1 MKNLKYMTFILLS
14 FFLLQATV
22 LAGPVAIVVKAR
34 GNVQMVFG
42 SSSKKMIVKTGTRL
56 YSGSKIITQNHSFA
70 AIKFL
75 DDGSLVRIRPN
86 STCTVEAKR
95 QKSSFFKNL
104 FLEVGTIFSQIV
116 KQKGVFRITTPTS
129 VASVKG
135 TAFWTKQEFKGG
147 TYYYGEEGVVEL
159 SNKKGWALLRSG
171 ETGYVSSPNSRPVVR
186 KSKKG
191 EKPELDE
198 DKTTIDE
205 FELHFQNPKGESK
218 SLRFK
223 VKKQK

>member
-1 MKNLKYMTFILLS
+1 MKKLKYMTFTLLS

-42 SSSKKMIVKTGTRL
+42 SSSKKMSVKAGTRL

-95 QKSSFFKNL
+95 QKNSFFKNL

-171 ETGYVSSPNSRPVVR
+171 ETGYVSSPNSRPVER
-186 KSKKG
+186 KTKKG
-191 EKPELDE
+191 EKPKLGE

-205 FELHFQNPKGESK
+205 FELHFQNQKGESK

>member
-1 MKNLKYMTFILLS
+1 MKKLKYIILTLLS
-14 FFLLQATV
+14 LFFLQATV

-34 GNVQMVFG
+34 GTVQMVFG
-42 SSSKKMIVKTGTRL
+42 SSPKKMTVRAGTRL
-56 YSGSKIITQNHSFA
+56 YSGSKIITQNRSFA

-95 QKSSFFKNL
+95 QKSSFFKNI
-104 FLEVGTIFSQIV
+104 FLEVGTLFSQIV

-205 FELHFQNPKGESK
+205 FELQFQNQKGESK

>member
-1 MKNLKYMTFILLS
+1 MKKLKYMTFTLLS

-42 SSSKKMIVKTGTRL
+42 SSSKKMSVKAGTRL

-95 QKSSFFKNL
+95 QKNSFFKNL

-186 KSKKG
+186 KTKKG
-191 EKPELDE
+191 EKPKLGE

-205 FELHFQNPKGESK
+205 FELHFQNQKGESK

>member
-1 MKNLKYMTFILLS
+1 MKRFTYISLILLVL
-14 FFLLQATV
+14 FLFTAALQ
-22 LAGPVAIVVKAR
+22 AGPVAIVVKAR
-34 GNVQMVFG
+34 GNVHMVFG
-42 SSSKKMIVKTGTRL
+42 SSSKKIAVKTGTRL
-56 YSGSKIITQNHSFA
+56 YSGSKIITQSRSFA

-86 STCTVEAKR
+86 SSCTVEAKK

-159 SNKKGWALLRSG
+159 SNKKGWALLRAG

-191 EKPELDE
+191 EKPNMEE

-205 FELHFQNPKGESK
+205 FELQFQDQKGATK
-218 SLRFK
+218 TLRFK